1 MSTLLVLGGT
11 GFVGRHIVEAALDS
25 GHDVTVFNR
34 GKTNADL
41 FPAARRLTG
50 DRNAGDVAALKEG
63 EWDAV
68 IDVNAYVPR
77 VVREAIAALEGRV
90 GHYTFVSTVSVYAPS
105 NTPIDESSP
114 LGELPGGADEEQVT
128 NETYG
133 PLKVVCERTV
143 EEAFP
148 GATTIIRPGIVAGP
162 WDPTDRFTHWVKLM
176 ADSGGKAEVAARP
189 DQPVQAIHGRD
200 QGDFVVKVTVD
211 RVAGAFNTTGDL
223 HTFESMITACAAGA
237 GVDPDITWT
246 DEGDGPLVIP
256 KDAGVDGLFMASN
269 ERAVAAG
276 LVNRPLAATAA
287 DTLAWVRNS

>member
-1 MSTLLVLGGT
+1 MSSLLVLGGT
-11 GFVGRHIVEAALDS
+11 GFVGRHIVEAALDA

-34 GKTNADL
+34 GQTNADL

-68 IDVNAYVPR
+68 VDVNAYVPR

-114 LGELPGGADEEQVT
+114 VGELPDGADEEHLT

-176 ADSGGKAEVAARP
+176 ADSGGKAEVGARP

-211 RVAGAFNTTGDL
+211 RVAGAFNTTGDQ
-223 HTFESMITACAAGA
+223 HTFESMMAACAAGA
-237 GVDPDITWT
+237 GVEPDITWT
-246 DEGDGPLVIP
+246 EESDGPLVIP
-256 KDAGVDGLFMASN
+256 KDAGVDGLFMAAN
-269 ERAVAAG
+269 AKAVAAG
-276 LVNRPLAATAA
+276 LANRPLSDTAA